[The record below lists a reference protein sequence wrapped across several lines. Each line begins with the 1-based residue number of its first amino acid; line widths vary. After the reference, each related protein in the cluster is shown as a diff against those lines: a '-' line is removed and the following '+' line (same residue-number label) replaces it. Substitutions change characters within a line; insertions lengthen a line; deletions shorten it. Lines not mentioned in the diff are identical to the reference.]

1 MDEDQTLTQFRST
14 LVDWLSAN
22 LTRDVI
28 EADRSGAD
36 NDAHF
41 DLLRAWNGRLADAG
55 WAAVSWPARFGG
67 RDATVDEQL
76 AYQEEMVRARA
87 PGPVNTI
94 GVANIAPAIM
104 ALGTDEQ
111 KERFLRPMLR
121 GDEIWCQGMSEP
133 DAGSDLASLRTAAR
147 ADGDTFVVSGQK
159 TWNSLGR
166 FADWCQLYVRTDP
179 DAPKHKGISCLLV
192 DMTSLGI
199 TVRPLRTMSGDYT
212 FSELFFD
219 EVVVPRTSLLGELNS
234 GWRVAMTTLSHER
247 AGVARLHLDLTARFE
262 SLLFAARREGPIRDT
277 VHRDRLA
284 RLYADI
290 ACLRYATSRE
300 LAKVGQGGQPS
311 ATMGGLA
318 KLAWARAGQQLAEVA
333 VSILG
338 PDALLGG
345 PWTKTLLAAPS
356 YSIAGGTGD
365 INRNVVA
372 EHGLGL
378 PR

>member
-1 MDEDQTLTQFRST
+1 MNEDQTLTRFRST
-14 LVDWLSAN
+14 LVEWLSAN
-22 LTRDVI
+22 LTDDVI
-28 EADRSGAD
+28 EAQRASAEAEEGLDV
-36 NDAHF
+36 
-41 DLLRAWNGRLADAG
+41 LRGWNARLADAG
-55 WAAVSWPARFGG
+55 WAAVSWPTRFGG
-67 RDATVDEQL
+67 RDATVEEQL
-76 AYQEEMVRARA
+76 AYQEEMVRAGA

-94 GVANIAPAIM
+94 GVSNIAPAIM
-104 ALGTDEQ
+104 TLGTDDQ
-111 KERFLRPMLR
+111 KDRFLRPMLR

-147 ADGDTFVVSGQK
+147 VEGDTFVVSGQK

-179 DAPKHKGISCLLV
+179 DAPKHRGISCLLV
-192 DMTSLGI
+192 DMSSPGI
-199 TVRPLRTMSGDYT
+199 TVRPLRTMAGDFT

-219 EVVVPRTSLLGELNS
+219 EVIVPRSSLLGPLNE

-247 AGVARLHLDLTARFE
+247 AGVARLHLDLSARFE
-262 SLLFAARREGPIRDT
+262 TLLHAARRQGPIRDA
-277 VHRDRLA
+277 VQRDRLA

-300 LAKVGQGGQPS
+300 LTKIGQGGQPS
-311 ATMGGLA
+311 ASMGGLA
-318 KLAWARAGQQLAEVA
+318 KLAWARAGQQLAELA

-338 PDALLGG
+338 PEALLGG
-345 PWTKTLLAAPS
+345 PWTKALLLAPS

>member
-1 MDEDQTLTQFRST
+1 M
-14 LVDWLSAN
+14 
-22 LTRDVI
+22 
-28 EADRSGAD
+28 
-36 NDAHF
+36 
-41 DLLRAWNGRLADAG
+41 
-55 WAAVSWPARFGG
+55 
-67 RDATVDEQL
+67 
-76 AYQEEMVRARA
+76 
-87 PGPVNTI
+87 PGPTWRRC
-94 GVANIAPAIM
+94 AP
-104 ALGTDEQ
+104 
-111 KERFLRPMLR
+111 RPCL
-121 GDEIWCQGMSEP
+121 
-133 DAGSDLASLRTAAR
+133 
-147 ADGDTFVVSGQK
+147 DGDAFVVNGQK

-179 DAPKHKGISCLLV
+179 TRPKHKGISCLLV
-192 DMTSLGI
+192 DMTSPGI
-199 TVRPLRTMSGDYT
+199 EVRPLRTMSGDLT

-219 EVVVPRTSLLGELNS
+219 EVAVPRSRLLGQLNE

-262 SLLFAARREGPIRDT
+262 SLLEAARRRGPIRDA

-311 ATMGGLA
+311 PTMGGLA
-318 KLAWARAGQQLAEVA
+318 KLAWARSGQQLAEVA
-333 VSILG
+333 VSLLG

-345 PWTKTLLAAPS
+345 PWTRTLLAAPS